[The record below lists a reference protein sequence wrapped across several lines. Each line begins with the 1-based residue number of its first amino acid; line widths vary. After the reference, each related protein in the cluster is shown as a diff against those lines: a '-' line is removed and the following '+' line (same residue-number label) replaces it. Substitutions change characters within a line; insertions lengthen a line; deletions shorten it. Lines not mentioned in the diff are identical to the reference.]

1 MNTLPP
7 TSRQTTSVSGLRNIL
22 IHVDKRR
29 WSIVWC
35 QLISLLLTYALL
47 LQLVPFRASA
57 ATVIA
62 GTPVPRKPSATADQ
76 PKPDR
81 VFNGEI
87 AASANGV
94 FVPEPQTG
102 SGSNTII
109 DAVVSRHAPTLTKG
123 TVDGTIRVFSGES
136 FAVNSQ
142 DQLTG
147 DLYTVGTPNI
157 VVESGASYGGTVS
170 AGGSSSP
177 SRFLVTLQSRVSM
190 LGEIYTRANALPPPS
205 NLPAPRPAPTG
216 TRHG

>member
-7 TSRQTTSVSGLRNIL
+7 VSRQTIRVSRLRNIL

-57 ATVIA
+57 ATAIA
-62 GTPVPRKPSATADQ
+62 RTPVSKNPSTTGDQ

-87 AASANGV
+87 AASANGA

-102 SGSNTII
+102 SGSNTIT
-109 DAVVSRHAPTLTKG
+109 DAIVSRHAPTLTKG
-123 TVDGTIRVFSGES
+123 IVDGSVRVFGGES
-136 FAVNSQ
+136 FAVNGQ
-142 DQLTG
+142 D
-147 DLYTVGTPNI
+147 
-157 VVESGASYGGTVS
+157 
-170 AGGSSSP
+170 
-177 SRFLVTLQSRVSM
+177 
-190 LGEIYTRANALPPPS
+190 
-205 NLPAPRPAPTG
+205 
-216 TRHG
+216 